1 MGGGHSRPYRH
12 RKPSPPVPIEIPNYN
27 YPSNILNYLVS
38 QSTGF
43 KISYDSSS
51 SGDIPTTGPTDPTQ
65 TEGDDGPTWVDATIP
80 PNLLSPDSPDYVVP
94 EIPLMTLLPAFSDPT
109 FSPSSTTTPVK
120 TVPQLTIMS
129 GPTSLPSIWNAAIN
143 AMIYIKDKPTITDMS
158 EFYTNVIS
166 EIQKYD
172 YKTGKP
178 EVKMS
183 ALIYFCTIS
192 QIAFKPYNQKLAY
205 NYLNSTYKT
214 IFPNSNAYSKFCII
228 NSYSIYANQLFNKNP
243 VLNQYLNINDRIVL
257 YMVPNVLDSILA
269 SLEAGKNCYPTK
281 KQ

>member
-1 MGGGHSRPYRH
+1 
-12 RKPSPPVPIEIPNYN
+12 
-27 YPSNILNYLVS
+27 VS

-43 KISYDSSS
+43 KISYDA
-51 SGDIPTTGPTDPTQ
+51 PPTTTTTGPADPPQ
-65 TEGDDGPTWVDATIP
+65 NEEDNGPTWVDSTIP

-109 FSPSSTTTPVK
+109 FSPSSTTTPVN
-120 TVPQLTIMS
+120 TVPQLTMMS
-129 GPTSLPSIWNAAIN
+129 GPTSLPTIWTAAIN
-143 AMIYIKDKPTITDMS
+143 AMVYITDKPTITNMLK
-158 EFYTNVIS
+158 FYGDVIS

-205 NYLNSTYKT
+205 NYLNSMYKD

-257 YMVPNVLDSILA
+257 YMVPNVLDSIVA
-269 SLEAGKNCYPTK
+269 SLEAGKNCY
-281 KQ
+281 